1 MTINRFFTM
10 FYISQKKSWRNNTIY
25 FPSILSSRIYY
36 LAKIADPTNPW
47 TALFE
52 TVIFVESLYNQF
64 LRSHY
69 FDNSMAKKLSHKN
82 RLGWVKPSPTY

>member
-1 MTINRFFTM
+1 MFLIVITSPFT
-10 FYISQKKSWRNNTIY
+10 FGKAKVGPRNL
-25 FPSILSSRIYY
+25 FSLPG
-36 LAKIADPTNPW
+36 

-52 TVIFVESLYNQF
+52 TVITVESLYNQF

-82 RLGWVKPSPTY
+82 RLGWVKP